1 MTQVMIVDEDGLM
14 RATLSSLLARAGF
27 GVCTSNDTVRARRL
41 AEVAPPSI
49 ALVGMSA
56 LGAAIEL
63 VRALKGRFGTEIYVA
78 AMTGDDTPET
88 RAVCKAAGADEVL
101 PKPIGL
107 ADLRRKLTAIARMR
121 GTTVHP

>member
-1 MTQVMIVDEDGLM
+1 MTNVMIVDDDGLM

-27 GVCTSNDTVRARRL
+27 GVCTSSDAVRAQRL

-56 LGAAIEL
+56 LGTAIEL
-63 VRALKGRFGTEIYVA
+63 VRALKQRYGTAIYVA

-88 RAVCKAAGADEVL
+88 RAVCEAAGADEVL
-101 PKPIGL
+101 AKPIGL
-107 ADLRRKLTAIARMR
+107 ADLRRRLTAIARTR
-121 GTTVHP
+121 GSGLDP